1 MRVLIPQSTQFDPT
15 VIGGGWT
22 FLRNFY
28 KGFESIGGVQFVQKP
43 EDADVCFIAN
53 ITQID
58 KTMVM
63 RCDELGVPIVM
74 RVDNIPRKSRNRRSN
89 PAERL
94 KEFGAIATIVIY
106 QSEWSKEYAGYL
118 AGDGTVIYNGCD
130 TSVFKPEGDKYEK
143 PEKHVSLI
151 IKHSNDE
158 IKRTTEALY
167 HHHMDWREDHDR
179 ELWLVGRF
187 HPDEIEANFDLFSGE
202 ANYYWGV
209 VADPKALAKIM
220 RSADELIY
228 PAALDSCPNVV
239 IEALASGLTVDHI
252 SSLGGTSELVD
263 SHTGKQQIEDLSIER
278 MCTEYLGVFKLAAS
292 NA

>member
-1 MRVLIPQSTQFDPT
+1 MRVLIPQSTQFDST
-15 VIGGGWT
+15 AIGGGWT

-28 KGFESIGGVQFVQKP
+28 KGFEIIGGVQFVQKP
-43 EDADVCFIAN
+43 EDTDVCFIAN

-58 KTMVM
+58 KTVVM

-94 KEFGAIATIVIY
+94 KEFGDLATIVIY
-106 QSEWSKEYAGYL
+106 QSDWSKEYAGYL

-130 TSVFKPEGDKYEK
+130 TSVFKPDGEK
-143 PEKHVSLI
+143 HDRVKRHVSLI
-151 IKHSNDE
+151 VRHSSDE
-158 IKRTTEALY
+158 VKRLTEALY
-167 HHHMDWREDHDR
+167 HHHMDWRGDTDR

-187 HPDEIEANFDLFSGE
+187 STEEIESRFDLFAGE
-202 ANYYWGV
+202 VFQLFGEES
-209 VADPKALAKIM
+209 DREELAKIM

-228 PAALDSCPNVV
+228 PAAMDACPNVV
-239 IEALASGLTVDHI
+239 IEALASGLKVSHVSD
-252 SSLGGTSELVD
+252 LGGTKELVNQD
-263 SHTGKQQIEDLSIER
+263 GRSGSEYLSLER
-278 MCTEYLGVFKLAAS
+278 MCQEYLGVFKLAAP